1 MNRFSVKKL
10 FVLSSILACSTGL
23 ASASLAN
30 ETNPVSTDETA
41 SVASLTG
48 ETDSTS
54 PYSTFQVVQTEEESA
69 QGQVT
74 SVSQLS
80 DVQPT
85 DWAYQALQSLVERY
99 GCIAGY
105 PNGTFR
111 GNRAATRYELAAA
124 LNACLDQISD
134 RFATKEDL
142 EAVKALQEEFKAEL
156 ATLKGRVDSL
166 EARAAVL
173 EAQQFSTTTKLVG
186 EAIFSGVQTN
196 NTAPQPAGL
205 DGTDLLGQ
213 TGDNFTFNYRATLN
227 FLTSFTGKDLLIT
240 SIQQGTYSNPAFT
253 TGGQTGAQFGSAQ
266 GGLAPGYNQISSDR
280 LGLYYLGYRFPVFN
294 DKGTVY
300 VTATGGELSDFT
312 DTLNPN
318 FDSDGQGA
326 LSGFGIRNPIYRP
339 LSGRFAS
346 FDGSS
351 FNASGTGF
359 GFDYDISD
367 KFNIAAG
374 YLATSDGA
382 NKSINAFGPLAGSG
396 LFGGDYGA
404 IAQLTYKPLKNLGF
418 GLTYVRSYNSGIL
431 PLVSFGGGSG
441 TFRANIP
448 FLATPTSANSAGLQ
462 FSWEAS
468 PKFALSGWAGATF
481 AKAEANGIALTND
494 GSIAALA
501 PDGSTATILNF
512 ALAASFPDLF
522 GKGNMGGLIVGMEPQ
537 VVSSSVANNTDSDM
551 NFHIEALYR
560 FRVND
565 FISITP
571 GIIAII
577 NPEGNSNNDP
587 VIVGT
592 VRTTF
597 SF

>member
-1 MNRFSVKKL
+1 MNKL
-10 FVLSSILACSTGL
+10 GLKSLFLVGGTFACLSAVSTT
-23 ASASLAN
+23 ALAN
-30 ETNPVSTDETA
+30 ETIADGTVPLST
-41 SVASLTG
+41 LNG
-48 ETDSTS
+48 EENTS
-54 PYSTFQVVQTEEESA
+54 PYSTFQVVQTDEEAE

-156 ATLKGRVDSL
+156 ATLKGRTDSL
-166 EARAAVL
+166 EARGAVL

-186 EAIFSGVQTN
+186 EAIFQGVQTT
-196 NTAPQPAGL
+196 NTRAVPAGF
-205 DGTDLLGQ
+205 DAAGLGGFFGPI
-213 TGDNFTFNYRATLN
+213 GDNFTFQRRSTLN

-240 SIQQGTYSNPAFT
+240 SIQE
-253 TGGQTGAQFGSAQ
+253 GSYPISGFDAANGNFLTAQ
-266 GGLAPGYNQISSDR
+266 GSLAPSLNQTSQNTF
-280 LGLYYLGYRFPVFN
+280 GLYYLGYRFPIFN
-294 DKGTVY
+294 DRGTVFA
-300 VTATGGELSDFT
+300 TAKGGEVSDFT
-312 DTLNPN
+312 DTLNPF
-318 FDSDGQGA
+318 FDSDGQGS
-326 LSGFGIRNPIYRP
+326 LSGFGIRNPIYRHI
-339 LSGRFAS
+339 SGRL
-346 FDGSS
+346 GS
-351 FNASGTGF
+351 SGTGV
-359 GFDYDISD
+359 GANFDIT
-367 KFNIAAG
+367 KNLNFAVG
-374 YLATSDGA
+374 YLATDADASSSIAIPTISGA
-382 NKSINAFGPLAGSG
+382 SQGG
-396 LFGGDYGA
+396 LFGGDYSA
-404 IAQLTYKPLKNLGF
+404 IAQLTFKPTKSLGL
-418 GLTYVRSYNSGIL
+418 GLTYVRTYQLSPNIQL
-431 PLVSFGGGSG
+431 GGGSG
-441 TFRANIP
+441 TFRANFP
-448 FLATPTSANSAGLQ
+448 FLLFPTSANSASFQ
-462 FSWEAS
+462 FSWEVT
-468 PKFALSGWAGATF
+468 PRFALSGWVGATF
-481 AKAEANGIALTND
+481 ANLEQSGVPLPTNTGVPSLAQD
-494 GSIAALA
+494 G
-501 PDGSTATILNF
+501 DNATILNG
-512 ALAASFPDLF
+512 ALALAFPDLF
-522 GKGNMGGLIVGMEPQ
+522 GKGNLGGLIFGVEPQ
-537 VVSSSVANNTDSDM
+537 VVSSSIAGYSDPDP